1 MNDSDHEQAT
11 LSKEQLMELAR
22 QVGQYS
28 QAVRSGSLPLQDAI
42 DILVKPPFNYPNRQR
57 AWRVLDPGPP
67 TP

>member
-1 MNDSDHEQAT
+1 MKEIKDMTPEEFVEFAKPIGEM
-11 LSKEQLMELAR
+11 SKKVQNGEMD
-22 QVGQYS
+22 
-28 QAVRSGSLPLQDAI
+28 LQDAI